1 MALIT
6 SPTETI
12 PDLNY
17 EYHTITI
24 DSIGQNSANTF
35 TCHLEQPLRNV
46 VQARLLAAHIH
57 SNALTEHCYVSI
69 DELDSIFSDRASNT
83 LGGQSSM
90 TIVRNSFASLVT
102 GNPVAPP
109 DGTHIAGDT
118 LIVFKDDYPI
128 VTQYIDPI
136 NRIDRFRVTIRDQD
150 GNTIKNPSVSADNF
164 LVLRFVCR
172 KPNL

>member
-6 SPTETI
+6 SLTESI

-24 DSIGQNSANTF
+24 DSIGQSSANTF
-35 TCHLEQPLRNV
+35 TCYLEQPVRNV

-57 SNALTEHCYVSI
+57 SNISTEHCYISI
-69 DELDSIFSDRASNT
+69 DELDTNFSDRASNT
-83 LGGQSSM
+83 LGGQPTM
-90 TIVRNSFASLVT
+90 TVLRNSFASLVT
-102 GNPVAPP
+102 A
-109 DGTHIAGDT
+109 DT
-118 LIVFKDDYPI
+118 ELISFKNDYPI

-136 NRIDRFRVTIRDQD
+136 RSIDRFRVTIRDQS
-150 GNTIKNPSVSADNF
+150 GATIKNPDAGGHNF
-164 LVLRFVCR
+164 LVIRFVCR

>member
-17 EYHTITI
+17 EYHTVTI
-24 DSIGQNSANTF
+24 DSIGQDSANTF
-35 TCHLEQPLRNV
+35 TCFLSQPLKNV
-46 VQARLLAAHIH
+46 VQARLIAARINTTA
-57 SNALTEHCYVSI
+57 STEHCYVSI
-69 DELDSIFSDRASNT
+69 EQLDSIFTDRASNVYD
-83 LGGQSSM
+83 GQASM
-90 TIVRNSFASLVT
+90 SLLRGSFASLVKDEAT
-102 GNPVAPP
+102 TV
-109 DGTHIAGDT
+109 T
-118 LIVFKDDYPI
+118 FKDDYPV

-136 NRIDRFRVTIRDQD
+136 RRVDRLNVTIRDQD
-150 GNTIKNPSVSADNF
+150 GETIERAGAGDKNF

>member
-6 SPTETI
+6 SLTESI

-24 DSIGQNSANTF
+24 DSIGQSSANTF
-35 TCHLEQPLRNV
+35 TCYLEQPIRNV

-57 SNALTEHCYVSI
+57 SNISTEHCYISI
-69 DELDSIFSDRASNT
+69 DELDTNFNDRASNT
-83 LGGQSSM
+83 LGGQSTM
-90 TIVRNSFASLVT
+90 TVLRNSFASLVT
-102 GNPVAPP
+102 A
-109 DGTHIAGDT
+109 DT
-118 LIVFKDDYPI
+118 ELITFKDDYPI

-136 NRIDRFRVTIRDQD
+136 RSIDRFRVAIRDQN
-150 GNTIKNPSVSADNF
+150 GATIKNPDIAGHNF
-164 LVLRFVCR
+164 LVIRFVCR

>member
-6 SPTETI
+6 SPTEV

-24 DSIGQNSANTF
+24 DSIGQASANTF
-35 TCHLEQPLRNV
+35 TCHLERPNRNV

-57 SNALTEHCYVSI
+57 SNVSTEHCYVSI
-69 DELDSIFSDRASNT
+69 DQLDTNFNDRASNV

-90 TIVRNSFASLVT
+90 TVVRNSFASLVVDDASHS
-102 GNPVAPP
+102 G
-109 DGTHIAGDT
+109 GDS
-118 LIVFKDDYPI
+118 LIIFKDNYPI

-136 NRIDRFRVTIRDQD
+136 RSIDRFKVTIRDQV
-150 GNTIKNPSVSADNF
+150 GNTIKEPSTAADNF
-164 LVLRFVCR
+164 LVIRFVCR